1 MRPIKSAHTPLHL
14 GLACILASVLLH
26 VIGLTSASRG
36 MQVQL
41 APRADTEIILQTE
54 LLAEAAT
61 TPPARA
67 IAPPSKM
74 RVSTALARLPPAID
88 RQQVI
93 SPTTTS
99 QAESSEPEAFPQAEP
114 DPGSLSTVPTPL
126 PPTSL
131 ATPDA
136 PIAAQQAV
144 TLARSAVLNYS
155 IRYGNEDN
163 PTPQGINTVRWQF
176 VEDKFEIESISEA
189 TGLTSLLMRGT
200 LIETSV
206 GRVTAQGLS
215 PIRYGDKRASK
226 GERAV
231 HFQRER
237 EVVSFSNR
245 PQEVPLPVGVQDRL
259 SLRYQLGLLLQATPS
274 LQRPGSVI
282 EVPVATPSGVDIWSI
297 VVQKQEVLHTEAGD
311 FSTIYMM
318 RNKRADKPY
327 EPTLELW
334 VAPDL
339 SWLPIRVRIV
349 DANGR
354 ALDALLTK
362 AQVQEN

>member
-67 IAPPSKM
+67 IAPPSIPAGEHCA
-74 RVSTALARLPPAID
+74 STTSPRYRSAAGYC
-88 RQQVI
+88 

-274 LQRPGSVI
+274 LQRPGSTI
-282 EVPVATPSGVDIWSI
+282 EVPVATPSGIEVWSI
-297 VVQKQEVLHTEAGD
+297 VVQKQEISAHTKQEI
-311 FSTIYMM
+311 FLTIY
-318 RNKRADKPY
+318 
-327 EPTLELW
+327 
-334 VAPDL
+334 
-339 SWLPIRVRIV
+339 
-349 DANGR
+349 
-354 ALDALLTK
+354 LDAK
-362 AQVQEN
+362 

>member
-1 MRPIKSAHTPLHL
+1 MRPIKSTHTSLHL

-26 VIGLTSASRG
+26 VIGLTSASRE
-36 MQVQL
+36 MRVQRTL
-41 APRADTEIILQTE
+41 RTDTEIVLQTE
-54 LLAEAAT
+54 LLTEAAT
-61 TPPARA
+61 TLPA
-67 IAPPSKM
+67 IVTAPPKM
-74 RVSTALARLPPAID
+74 RVSAALERLPPAID
-88 RQQVI
+88 QQEVI
-93 SPTTTS
+93 SPTATP
-99 QAESSEPEAFPQAEP
+99 QVDSSEPEAFAQTEP
-114 DPGSLSTVPTPL
+114 DLASLSTVPTPL
-126 PPTSL
+126 PPDSL
-131 ATPDA
+131 LTPDP
-136 PIAAQQAV
+136 PIAAQQVV

-155 IRYGNEDN
+155 VRYGNEEN
-163 PTPQGINTVRWQF
+163 PKPQGINIVRWQF
-176 VEDKFEIESISEA
+176 VEDKFELESISEA

-200 LIETSV
+200 LTETSV
-206 GRVTAQGLS
+206 GTVTAQGLS
-215 PIRYGDKRASK
+215 PIRYGEKRASK
-226 GERAV
+226 GERAI

-245 PQEVPLPVGVQDRL
+245 PQEVPLPAGIQDRL

-274 LQRPGSVI
+274 LQSPGSVI
-282 EVPVATPSGVDIWSI
+282 EVPVATPSGVDVWSI
-297 VVQKQEVLHTEAGD
+297 VVQKQEVLHTEAGEL
-311 FSTIYMM
+311 STLYMM

-334 VAPDL
+334 VAPAL